1 MSGTLKKENNKGFVL
16 VMILYLAG
24 IFMGAIDTGIVT
36 PARTII
42 QNNLGVEAQ
51 SGIWMITIYTLAYA
65 ASVPIMGK
73 LADKFGRKY
82 VYLTC
87 ITLFGTGS
95 LFCGLSESFG
105 GFPLLIAARAVQAIG
120 GGGIVPI
127 ATAEFGTTFPPEKRG
142 MALGLVG
149 GVYGI
154 ANVFGASAGS
164 AILDAF
170 GADNWKYIFFIN
182 IPISLFIIICGFFA
196 LKNTRDAENRSR
208 IDLAGIF
215 SLTVM
220 ILSLLYG
227 IKNLDF
233 FDFGASLASAG
244 VYPYLLIF
252 AALIPVFVFVEK
264 RAADPVIS
272 LKYFTDRNILVTM
285 LLSTVSGFVM
295 MGVIFVPQFSENCLR
310 LSTGS
315 GGYLVI
321 ILGLFAGVGAPVS
334 GKLIDKYGPKLILA
348 FGFACSIA
356 GALFMM
362 LVTTRY
368 PSMLT
373 VIIGLALSGLG
384 MGFTMG
390 TPVNYMMLANTDPRQ
405 SNSALATL
413 SLVRS
418 LGTAVAPA
426 IMVGFIANAGM
437 AAQGDIMAL
446 LPKQVSIPSLPYVQE
461 ISDQLAQLKAD
472 PRMAE
477 KLGNMDMPDLADM
490 QTVDINMN
498 GGGDFQMPPEL
509 LELLQSSD
517 VTNITDNTKT
527 MAKTMF
533 AQMQPKLT
541 ASIQGGIAQGVKG
554 IDSGITEMQAAKAKL
569 MEGYEGIGK
578 GIAGMQTGL
587 AAQQKALSQLEAAS
601 KMLSA
606 MSSQMPEGSGTMP
619 PAADMSIADMIP
631 QQVKASMPEAALKQ
645 LESIKSADELNQKI
659 TGLKSAIAAMQAKI
673 QQSQAS
679 QAEMKKA
686 AAAMDGSIAQ
696 MKTLAD
702 HMTAMSAA
710 VPGAFDTALANYLAE
725 IDKRSDEIEGAFQS
739 TLNNGFRDI
748 YLTTVIA
755 AGAALLLVLLYDSKR
770 EPVQQGAEAAD
781 KK

>member
-1 MSGTLKKENNKGFVL
+1 
-16 VMILYLAG
+16 MILYLAG

-42 QNNLGVEAQ
+42 QNSFGIEAQ

-87 ITLFGTGS
+87 ITLFGAGS

-164 AILDAF
+164 AILDLF
-170 GADNWKYIFFIN
+170 GAANWKYIFFIN
-182 IPISLFIIICGFFA
+182 IPISLFIIIVGFA
-196 LKNTRDAENRSR
+196 VLKNTRDTENRSK
-208 IDLAGIF
+208 IDVWG
-215 SLTVM
+215 
-220 ILSLLYG
+220 ILSLTIMILALLYG
-227 IKNLDF
+227 LKNLDF
-233 FDFGASLASAG
+233 FDFGASVATTG
-244 VYPYLLIF
+244 VYPYLLVF
-252 AALIPVFVFVEK
+252 AALIPVFIFIEK
-264 RAADPVIS
+264 RAEDPVIS
-272 LKYFTDRNILVTM
+272 LKYFTDRNILVT
-285 LLSTVSGFVM
+285 LVLSTVSGFVM
-295 MGVIFVPQFSENCLR
+295 MGVIFVPQFSENCLK

-321 ILGLFAGVGAPVS
+321 ILGLFAGIGAPVS
-334 GKLIDKYGPKLILA
+334 GKLIDRFGPKIILA

-362 LVTTRY
+362 FVTNAS

-373 VIIGLALSGLG
+373 VMVGLALSGLG

-418 LGTAVAPA
+418 IGTAVAPA

-437 AAQGDIMAL
+437 AAQSDIMAL
-446 LPKQVSIPSLPYVQE
+446 LPKQIDMPSLPYVQE
-461 ISDQLAQLKAD
+461 VTASIDELKSNPQMAD
-472 PRMAE
+472 
-477 KLGNMDMPDLADM
+477 KLKDMEMPDLAAMETVNIDM
-490 QTVDINMN
+490 NAN
-498 GGGDFQMPPEL
+498 SNFEMPPEL
-509 LELLQSSD
+509 LTLMQSSD
-517 VTNITDNTKT
+517 VTNITENTKT

-533 AQMQPKLT
+533 AQMEPELIEK
-541 ASIQGGIAQGVKG
+541 IQSGIQKG
-554 IDSGITEMQAAKAKL
+554 IDGVGSGITEMQSAKAKL
-569 MEGYEGIGK
+569 DEGYAGIGK
-578 GIAGMQTGL
+578 GIDGMNAGL
-587 AAQQKALSQLEAAS
+587 AGQETALKQLKAVSGMLTAAQHTQSGPV
-601 KMLSA
+601 A
-606 MSSQMPEGSGTMP
+606 MGESQMPQTSGMPSGT
-619 PAADMSIADMIP
+619 SIADMIP
-631 QQVKASMPEAALKQ
+631 QQVKANIPAAALKQ
-645 LESIKSADELNQKI
+645 LEEIRSVDELNEKI
-659 TGLKSAIAAMQAKI
+659 SELESSVAIMKTKI
-673 QQSQAS
+673 QESQAS
-679 QAEMKKA
+679 QTKMKA
-686 AAAMDGSIAQ
+686 AAAAIDSSIGEMQTLSSQ
-696 MKTLAD
+696 MA
-702 HMTAMSAA
+702 AMSAA
-710 VPGAFDTALANYLAE
+710 VPGAFDTALSSYLKE
-725 IDKRSDEIEGAFQS
+725 IDNRSDKIEGAFQS
-739 TLNNGFRDI
+739 TLNSGFSDV

-755 AGAALLLVLLYDSKR
+755 AGAALLLLSLYDRKK
-770 EPVQQGAEAAD
+770 EPRLKAE
-781 KK
+781 